1 MIAGFSICSKLS
13 SFLQSFEGTGFGPGV
28 TSDLYR
34 QGFWKLTGECK
45 LPALSFAEIKS
56 RVGEHLKTAVGAE
69 DFDIKSAK
77 LEELQGLWKIDVE
90 FKKPKAMFSET
101 ALLMVDATT
110 GEVKEFRRGY

>member
-1 MIAGFSICSKLS
+1 M
-13 SFLQSFEGTGFGPGV
+13 
-28 TSDLYR
+28 
-34 QGFWKLTGECK
+34 
-45 LPALSFAEIKS
+45 PALTFAEIKS
-56 RVGEHLKTAVGAE
+56 RVAAHLKTAVDAE

-101 ALLMVDATT
+101 ALLIIDAIT

>member
-1 MIAGFSICSKLS
+1 MAA
-13 SFLQSFEGTGFGPGV
+13 GPGDL
-28 TSDLYR
+28 TSHHLNLISV
-34 QGFWKLTGECK
+34 GFWNPIGVIR
-45 LPALSFAEIKS
+45 LPALTFAEIKS
-56 RVGEHLKTAVGAE
+56 KVAAHLKTAVDAD

-101 ALLMVDATT
+101 ALLIIDART

>member
-1 MIAGFSICSKLS
+1 MPADSGDLNISP
-13 SFLQSFEGTGFGPGV
+13 LQPYIGRILK
-28 TSDLYR
+28 SDWLN
-34 QGFWKLTGECK
+34 K
-45 LPALSFAEIKS
+45 LPALTFAEIKS
-56 RVGEHLKTAVGAE
+56 RVAAHLKTAVDAD

-101 ALLMVDATT
+101 ALLIVDART